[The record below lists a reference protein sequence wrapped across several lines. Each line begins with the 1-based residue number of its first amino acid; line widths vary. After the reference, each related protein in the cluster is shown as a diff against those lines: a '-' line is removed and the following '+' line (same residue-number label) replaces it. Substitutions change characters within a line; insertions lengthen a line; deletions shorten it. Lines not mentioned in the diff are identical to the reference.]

1 MALDHAKE
9 ILGSVWRGVSS
20 RTMCPIR
27 GWTRVVERQD
37 RASSEKSFF
46 LLYLFCVLGL
56 QPENTD
62 VPRLKVEWELKLSAY
77 STATAKHKIRATSAI
92 YATAPS
98 KAGSLIH

>member
-9 ILGSVWRGVSS
+9 ILGRCGGVSLAGL
-20 RTMCPIR
+20 MCPIR

-77 STATAKHKIRATSAI
+77 STATAKHKIRAASAI